1 MSCNCKN
8 GNKMDDLLQKSSK
21 SEKKINIG
29 KYVLKTFVFLIA
41 LAATPLIMLAIIWIM
56 FKMLVL
62 NQNIEFKP
70 LLMAIGNKFKR
81 EEKDEEDY
89 DEIIYEKDLIPLNVE
104 EIKAR
109 K

>member
-1 MSCNCKN
+1 
-8 GNKMDDLLQKSSK
+8 MDDLLQKSSK